1 MDKVIL
7 QQSQEDR
14 FLESGWLFALHFAE
28 GWFVGRVVDKSWS
41 NLEPWSLGAVL
52 AGANLAA
59 YDEVQDT
66 LNRHFLEPP
75 NPQTIY
81 HTFWGVTPSPARIF
95 VQYPTR
101 TNIGDMLAID
111 RLILPSVPPGANL
124 ADVGYIDGKRSP
136 YNGPF
141 SLQTEL
147 FTTKDQYP
155 AFQVFNPLTDRMANV
170 MLGFQQMQYGYQI
183 ITDQALIKSVLVGN
197 QRAKKYTMGPSYKL
211 MAIPQW
217 LQKLVTNELLNYTN
231 LVMGG
236 KA

>member
-1 MDKVIL
+1 MDKLIL
-7 QQSQEDR
+7 EQSQEEK
-14 FLESGWLFALHFAE
+14 FLESGYLFALHFAE
-28 GWFVGRVVDKSWS
+28 GWLVGRVIDKSWS
-41 NLEPWSLGAVL
+41 NLEPWSLGAVA

-75 NPQTIY
+75 QPNTIY
-81 HTFWGVTPSPARIF
+81 HTFWGVTPTPARIY

-101 TNIGDMLAID
+101 TNLGDMLAVD
-111 RLILPSVPPGANL
+111 RLLVPSVPPGTNL
-124 ADVGYIDGKRSP
+124 ADVGYISGKHSP

-141 SLQTEL
+141 SIQTEL

-155 AFQVFNPLTDRMANV
+155 AFQVFNPLTTPMSNV
-170 MLGFQQMQYGYQI
+170 MLAFQQMQYSYQI
-183 ITDQALIKSVLVGN
+183 ITDQNLIKSVLVGS
-197 QRAKKYTMGPSYKL
+197 QRCKKYTMGPSYKL

-217 LQKLVTNELLNYTN
+217 LQQLVTDNLLNYSN